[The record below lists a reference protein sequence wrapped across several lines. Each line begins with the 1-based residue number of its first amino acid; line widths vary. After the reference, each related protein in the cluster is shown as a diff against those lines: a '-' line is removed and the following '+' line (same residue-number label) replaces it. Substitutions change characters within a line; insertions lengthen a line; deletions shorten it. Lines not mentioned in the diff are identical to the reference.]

1 MDYQYSEQPLCFSV
15 KEEFDTDTL
24 CQYCLARGCFYPYQ
38 DDFGTG
44 VYPTECSC
52 QNTSKYKSYVI
63 CKVLI
68 PSPGRGLDTTTTIR
82 LMIKV
87 LKNVYCHSV
96 SEIKDDIVYNHFD
109 SEVVFDFT
117 IGLDGGILDED
128 YTKILDLVSR
138 KYVPIDYS
146 FSGQHSKQRYIEF
159 VRERI
164 EQSYMKK
171 LDLPQENG
179 HVGRKIKSKAK
190 K

>member
-1 MDYQYSEQPLCFSV
+1 MDYQFTEQPLCFSV

-24 CQYCLARGCFYPYQ
+24 CRYCFCDER
-38 DDFGTG
+38 DDFGMG

-52 QNTSKYKSYVI
+52 QDTSKYKSYVI

-68 PSPGRGLDTTTTIR
+68 TSPGRGLDTTTTIR

-87 LKNVYCHSV
+87 LKNVYCHRV
-96 SEIKDDIVYNHFD
+96 SELKDDIVYNHFD
-109 SEVVFDFT
+109 SEVELDFT

-128 YTKILDLVSR
+128 YTTILDLISRDFVS
-138 KYVPIDYS
+138 IDYS

-164 EQSYMKK
+164 KQSYMKK

-179 HVGRKIKSKAK
+179 HIERKRKKSKGKSK